1 MTSAKIVVVL
11 KTFQLWTINLTT
23 DAPSAHYK
31 GFLIDS
37 IIYWIFDMAVR
48 IFLHVNKCQN

>member
-37 IIYWIFDMAVR
+37 IINWIFDVAVR

>member
-11 KTFQLWTINLTT
+11 KTFQLWTITSRLM
-23 DAPSAHYK
+23 PSAHYK
-31 GFLIDS
+31 DFLVDS